1 MTQNDMS
8 VAEVEV
14 ARYAAPR
21 VHAVEVTDVITS
33 KPLDDLP
40 PGAYQSVLLGVASR
54 ARVK

>member
-40 PGAYQSVLLGVASR
+40 PGPTR
-54 ARVK
+54 ACCWAWPAGRE